1 MGLVTACVAPGA
13 IGEGEDAPALPDDAA
28 AVATGPDAPVVD
40 APASAWGDC
49 SVNGLAGT
57 CEDVSACLAPRVAVA
72 GHCPGPADIQCCV
85 PHAPPPPASIDAR
98 PRIDAPPGLCPD
110 DMVPVAGACMD
121 LYEAPNRAGA
131 DPLVMYTFV
140 EADAWCGA
148 RGKRLCYD
156 DEWTDACAG
165 PDGWAYP
172 YGPVRVPGRCNDAMT
187 WRAYNQSALN
197 GWPFGASA
205 ADVDSLDDLYA
216 RARAR
221 GVAASAAVDEVIRLW
236 QGVGSGTRDGCVGA
250 AGAYDLQGNVE
261 EWTRRRDGGTPSF
274 HGNLKGRYWAEPRT
288 CQSGVTTHG
297 DGFRFYEIGFRCC
310 LDPPP

>member
-1 MGLVTACVAPGA
+1 VGGGEDPPALLDAATFTPAPDAAAPDATAPDAATP
-13 IGEGEDAPALPDDAA
+13 DAPAP
-28 AVATGPDAPVVD
+28 
-40 APASAWGDC
+40 AWGAC
-49 SVNGLAGT
+49 SVDGLAGV
-57 CEDVSACLAPRVAVA
+57 CEDVSSCLAPGVAVA
-72 GHCPGPADIQCCV
+72 GYCPGPAEIECCL
-85 PHAPPPPASIDAR
+85 PHAPPPPPPQIDAR
-98 PRIDAPPGLCPD
+98 PRIDAPPGTCPD
-110 DMVPVAGACMD
+110 DMVPTAGTCMD
-121 LYEAPNRAGA
+121 LHEAPNHRDA
-131 DPLVMYTFV
+131 DPLVMYSFV
-140 EADAWCGA
+140 EAEAWCDA

-165 PDGWAYP
+165 ESGWAYP
-172 YGPVRVPGRCNDAMT
+172 YGPTRVPGRCNDART

-205 ADVDSLDDLYA
+205 ADVDSLDELYG

-221 GVAASAAVDEVIRLW
+221 GAAASVAVDEVKRLW
-236 QGVGSGTRDGCVGA
+236 QGTGSGSRDGCVGA

-261 EWTRRRDGGTPSF
+261 EWTRRRTGGGGEF

-310 LDPPP
+310 LDPSP